1 MYNIKIIALLAS
13 LIGLATL
20 SYLFIKLDK
29 SNNVPRSDIKQE
41 ELASSDMV
49 VIDNPQPHQIVKSPL
64 KVTGKAR
71 GGWFFE
77 GDFPITLYYGVG
89 DDFVTTY
96 ATAQGD
102 WMTDEF
108 VDFTATIEF
117 PPLYAEEG
125 ILELTKNNPSDIRE
139 LDSFVRIPVKFR

>member
-49 VIDNPQPHQIVKSPL
+49 VIDNPQPYQIVKSPL

-77 GDFPITLYYGVG
+77 GDFPITLYYGV
-89 DDFVTTY
+89 
-96 ATAQGD
+96 
-102 WMTDEF
+102 
-108 VDFTATIEF
+108 
-117 PPLYAEEG
+117 
-125 ILELTKNNPSDIRE
+125 
-139 LDSFVRIPVKFR
+139 